1 VIKKERE
8 LKMKNKWVLI
18 IVVLV
23 VISLIPETAYAQE
36 LNPTSDLD
44 ITALASG
51 FADPEFRVIILAT
64 LIAGA
69 AGGVVYELLTLQG
82 NIEKPH
88 QTEENEN
95 KNPLVS
101 AIAKYCFDLGIWA
114 RVIIGAFAALSV
126 LFVFS
131 PPTTMALISMAV
143 IAGSAGSAVFG
154 ALQDRLKALLAM
166 ESELDLRINSGKA
179 EDKVYEASAL
189 LADVKKMRLNIQ
201 GQPNLALLTPEDLG
215 LDEFDSIERLLNEAK
230 GIYEAIRK

>member
-1 VIKKERE
+1 
-8 LKMKNKWVLI
+8 MKNKWVLI

-23 VISLIPETAYAQE
+23 VISLIPESAYAQE

-95 KNPLVS
+95 EKPLVS
-101 AIAKYCFDLGIWA
+101 AIAQYCFDLGIWA

-143 IAGSAGSAVFG
+143 IAGSAGSAIFG

-166 ESELDLRINSGKA
+166 KSEEQMG
-179 EDKVYEASAL
+179 EGMDKTDELIDEMFVISEKLGSQLKQAHKVSAL
-189 LADVKKMRLNIQ
+189 KSGTVLK
-201 GQPNLALLTPEDLG
+201 DLDD
-215 LDEFDSIERLLNEAK
+215 LKSLLNQAK
-230 GIYEAIRK
+230 GIHEAIRK

>member
-1 VIKKERE
+1 
-8 LKMKNKWVLI
+8 MKIKWVLI
-18 IVVLV
+18 IVVLF

-36 LNPTSDLD
+36 LDPTDLD

-51 FADPEFRVIILAT
+51 FYDPEFWVTILAT

-88 QTEENEN
+88 MMKENEN
-95 KNPLVS
+95 EKLFSS
-101 AIAKYCFDLGIWA
+101 AIAQFCFDLGIWA

-143 IAGSAGSAVFG
+143 IAGSAGSAIFG
-154 ALQDRLKALLAM
+154 ALQERLIALLAM
-166 ESELDLRINSGKA
+166 QSELDHRKKSGIA
-179 EDKVYEASAL
+179 EDKVIEASAKL
-189 LADVKKMRLNIQ
+189 VDEKKRRLNIL
-201 GQPNLALLTPEDLG
+201 GQPNLAQLTPEDLG

-230 GIYEAIRK
+230 GIFEAIRK